1 MIYLYAKQHRVTG
14 LRYFGK
20 TTRNPMT
27 YNGSGTYW
35 KRHLKIHG
43 KDIETTWIQS
53 YEDEEICKE
62 EALFFSKV
70 YDIVES
76 DEWANLTPETGL
88 DGRYSAAGEL
98 NPMYGKTHTE
108 EAIQKIRDSKIGLKQ
123 SAETIANR
131 VAKNTGQKRP
141 KQSQAISGINNPNY
155 GKPMSE
161 ETKAKMRATKLT
173 KRLKELNR
181 A

>member
-1 MIYLYAKQHRVTG
+1 
-14 LRYFGK
+14 
-20 TTRNPMT
+20 
-27 YNGSGTYW
+27 
-35 KRHLKIHG
+35 
-43 KDIETTWIQS
+43 
-53 YEDEEICKE
+53 
-62 EALFFSKV
+62 
-70 YDIVES
+70 
-76 DEWANLTPETGL
+76 
-88 DGRYSAAGEL
+88 
-98 NPMYGKTHTE
+98 MYGKTHTE